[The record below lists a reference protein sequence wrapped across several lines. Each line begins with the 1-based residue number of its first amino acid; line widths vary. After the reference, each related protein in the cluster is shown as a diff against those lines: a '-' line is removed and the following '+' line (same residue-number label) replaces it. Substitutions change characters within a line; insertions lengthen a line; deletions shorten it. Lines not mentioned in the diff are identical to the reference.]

1 MDFFKMNIKT
11 IFLII
16 SSAYFAMHPLFS
28 QERKDVDV
36 IELKAAGVPETTVVG
51 PMGQV
56 SILVVKEFHKLNPN
70 IKLLPSTG
78 LVIPGRGTEMTT
90 LMQIAGDI
98 APVVIDVN
106 FRGSDTYIGQKFLYP
121 LDKYYEKELGLDI
134 RNGSIMGNDEYVSRL
149 KKSPLYDTIFKLR
162 IPDQCWQVI
171 RRQCPYEKACPYVKK
186 WGEVPDQRHYHVWC
200 LPQIDTISG
209 LFYKKDLFMEAG
221 LPDHVPETM
230 EEFLEYAREI
240 HNPAENIFGLNI
252 PLQNSAWS
260 TLSFF
265 YSCGARAVEQDK
277 DGAWRCVFNSPEA
290 VEAYHYI
297 MRLFLEPYTNKYGTF
312 TTIVNLG
319 ERNPVCRYGMYFST
333 LDPKNFQSMDL
344 ATTGFGPVPRGPTG
358 LRGSEFNAFM
368 TGIYA
373 GYENNEKLLDIG
385 WKWMLFMN
393 GNEAKKIQA
402 KIFVE
407 SGIAKFVNP
416 SVLTMAGYENFV
428 KEVPK
433 GWEEAIED
441 AKKTGVPE
449 PYGRNCQL
457 VYRYMGQAMDQMRN
471 DPTVR
476 KCIIAKDK
484 EGAKKRIKEILD
496 VRVEMSNQKMLNIL
510 PEKTRKLR
518 AIVAMCVAIFIFIC
532 FILLFIKVFRTFSK
546 NLVRSEADLAR
557 GEWQFSRK
565 MIPYMLLLPSL
576 LTIAVWDYYPLLRG
590 TTMAF
595 QDYNVRGFSEWIGF
609 NNFAA
614 VIFSSE
620 FWYAMYVSLKYTVLY
635 MSCGFIAPIVLAILL
650 AEVPKGKI
658 FFRIIYYLPAML
670 CGVVVI
676 FLWRGFYGEFGMI
689 NQVLNIGVY
698 IVNIVFGTK
707 IPEFHELWL
716 NSPKFALLFCIL
728 PSIWAGMGP
737 GCLIYLAALK
747 GIPEDLYEAADID
760 GAGSFQKALH
770 IAIPSIKAL
779 IVINFIGAAIS
790 CMHSGSSFILAMT
803 GGGPYSPYGETEVI
817 GLHIFWEAFGFLRF
831 GMATAMAWVLAVM
844 LIGFTVHQLQ
854 KLSRMEFKAAG
865 GVDKG

>member
-1 MDFFKMNIKT
+1 MAGQKT
-11 IFLII
+11 KHLCAFAFLLICLLNLPM
-16 SSAYFAMHPLFS
+16 FAEDGKS
-28 QERKDVDV
+28 GEV

-56 SILVVKEFHKLNPN
+56 SIAVVKEFHRLNPD
-70 IKLLPSTG
+70 IKLIPATG
-78 LVIPGRGTEMTT
+78 LVIPGRGNEMTT

-98 APVVIDVN
+98 APVVIGVN

-121 LDKYYEKELGLDI
+121 LDKYLEKELGLDI
-134 RNGSIMGNDEYVSRL
+134 RNGSLMDNGQYVALL
-149 KKSPLYDTIFKLR
+149 KKSPSFESLFKMRL
-162 IPDQCWQVI
+162 PDQCWQVI
-171 RRQCPYEKACPYVKK
+171 RRECPYGKDCPYLKNWGESSVKK
-186 WGEVPDQRHYHVWC
+186 HFHVWC
-200 LPQIDTISG
+200 LPQTDTISG
-209 LFYKKDLFMEAG
+209 LFYKKDLFMEAD
-221 LPDHVPETM
+221 LPDHVPDTM
-230 EEFLEYAREI
+230 EDFLEYAREI
-240 HNPAENIFGLNI
+240 HNPADNIFGVSI

-260 TLSFF
+260 TLPFL
-265 YSCGARAVEQDK
+265 YGCGGRAVEQDK
-277 DGAWRCVFNSPEA
+277 DGTWRCVFNSPEA

-297 MRLFLEPYTNKYGTF
+297 MRLFLEPYTNKHGSF
-312 TTIVNLG
+312 TTVVNLG
-319 ERNPVCRYGMYFST
+319 EKSPALRYGMYFSN
-333 LDPKNFQSMDL
+333 LDPKSFQTMDL
-344 ATTGFGPVPRGPTG
+344 ATTAFGPVPTGPTG

-373 GYENNEKLLDIG
+373 GFENNPKLLDAG

-393 GNEAKKIQA
+393 GSEAKKIQA

-416 SVLTMAGYENFV
+416 SVLKMSGYENFI

-433 GWEEAIED
+433 GWEEAIEE
-441 AKKTGVPE
+441 AKRTGLPE

-457 VYRYMGQAMDQMRN
+457 VYRYMGQAIEQMRH
-471 DPTVR
+471 DPTVKR
-476 KCIIAKDK
+476 CMIENDK

-496 VRVEMSNQKMLNIL
+496 IRVEMSNQKMLNIL
-510 PEKTRKLR
+510 PEKIRKFR
-518 AIVAMCVAIFIFIC
+518 AFVAMCVAICIFVC
-532 FILLFIKVFRTFSK
+532 FILLFIKVFKTFSK
-546 NLVRSEADLAR
+546 NIVRSEADMAR
-557 GEWQFSRK
+557 GEWQFNRK

-595 QDYNVRGFSEWIGF
+595 QNYNVRGFGEWVGF
-609 NNFAA
+609 DNFAA
-614 VIFSSE
+614 VIFSTE
-620 FWYAMYVSLKYTVLY
+620 FWYAMFISLKYTVIY
-635 MSCGFIAPIVLAILL
+635 MSCGFIAPIVLAVLL
-650 AEVPKGKI
+650 SEVPRGKI
-658 FFRIIYYLPAML
+658 FFRILYYLPAML

-689 NQVLNIGVY
+689 NQVINLGVY
-698 IVNIVFGTK
+698 VLNTVFGMK
-707 IPEFHELWL
+707 IQEFHELWL
-716 NSPKFALLFCIL
+716 NSPKFALFFCIL

-760 GAGSFQKALH
+760 GAGSFQKAWH
-770 IAIPSIKAL
+770 ISIPSIKAL
-779 IVINFIGAAIS
+779 IVINFIGASIG
-790 CMHSGSSFILAMT
+790 CMHSGSNFILAMT

-831 GMATAMAWVLAVM
+831 GMATAMAWVLAVI